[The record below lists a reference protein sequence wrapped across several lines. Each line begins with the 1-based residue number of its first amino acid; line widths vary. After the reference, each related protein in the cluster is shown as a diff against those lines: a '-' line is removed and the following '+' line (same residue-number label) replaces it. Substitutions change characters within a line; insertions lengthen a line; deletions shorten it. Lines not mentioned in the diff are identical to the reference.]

1 MKILIMQ
8 GPNLNRLGQRRPEK
22 YGRMTLAEIETKIKN
37 HADEIGVEVQQFQS
51 NHEGALID
59 WLQSHQDDS
68 SGIIFNPAGLT
79 TQGHA
84 IYDAIS
90 DADMPV
96 AIVHLA
102 AREKYEGGRRPD
114 LFTSI
119 ADLYIAGMGWRG
131 YIAAMSEIRDGLPK
145 IDPSK

>member
-1 MKILIMQ
+1 MKILVMH
-8 GPNLNRLGQRRPEK
+8 GPNLNRLGKRRPEK
-22 YGRMTLAEIETKIKN
+22 YGRMTLAEIETEIQN
-37 HADEIGVEVQQFQS
+37 HAKELGVTVEHFQS

-59 WLQSHQDDS
+59 WLQTHQDDS
-68 SGIIFNPAGLT
+68 DGIIFNPAGLT

-90 DADMPV
+90 DAEKPT

-102 AREKYEGGRRPD
+102 AREKYERGSRPD
-114 LFTSI
+114 LFVSI

-131 YIAAMSEIRDGLPK
+131 YLVAMSEIHHGLRRVVP
-145 IDPSK
+145 

>member
-8 GPNLNRLGQRRPEK
+8 GPNLNRLGQRRPDK
-22 YGRMTLAEIETKIKN
+22 YGHTTLAEIEAMIKD
-37 HADEIGVEVQQFQS
+37 HAAKLGVEVEQVQS

-59 WLQSHQDDS
+59 WLQAHQEAS
-68 SGIIFNPAGLT
+68 AGIIFNPAGLT

-90 DADMPV
+90 DADVPT

-102 AREKYEGGRRPD
+102 AREKYERGARPD
-114 LFTSI
+114 LFVSI
-119 ADLYIAGMGWRG
+119 ADLYIAGMGYRG
-131 YIAAMSEIRDGLPK
+131 YLMALSEIEGGLKKVTP
-145 IDPSK
+145 

>member
-1 MKILIMQ
+1 MKILVMN

-22 YGRMTLAEIETKIKN
+22 YGRTTLAEIEAKIQA
-37 HADEIGVEVQQFQS
+37 HAADLGVEVEQFQS

-59 WLQSHQDDS
+59 WLQSRQHES

-90 DADMPV
+90 DAEQPT
-96 AIVHLA
+96 AIVHLT
-102 AREKYEGGRRPD
+102 AREKYERGSRPD
-114 LFTSI
+114 LFLSV

-131 YIAAMSEIRDGLPK
+131 YLAAMSEIRNGLRRVTP
-145 IDPSK
+145 